1 MDQTAGMPAASS
13 LSLKRRSL
21 FLGIGTTALMAGMG
35 LSIATA
41 APSAAGAPSAAFVE
55 ISRFVT
61 GSHLDDAN
69 AVGRAWAQLVK
80 LDAGFPDAVQKLS
93 DAVKQAQLTSMAAF
107 MASPLAKDEAL
118 TKTASTIVSAFY
130 LGFTGTPVAHR
141 ATDDTGFVTFA
152 GALMWRPTIDN
163 TVIPTFARGGTD
175 YWVQPPAGI
184 PVPKGPQG
192 QPEWQ
197 GSAPSPKSSKA

>member
-1 MDQTAGMPAASS
+1 MDRTAASPAASS
-13 LSLKRRSL
+13 PSFKRRSL
-21 FLGIGTTALMAGMG
+21 LVGIGSTALMAGMG
-35 LSIATA
+35 LGMAATA
-41 APSAAGAPSAAFVE
+41 PSTAGTPSDTFVE

-61 GSHLDDAN
+61 GSHLDDAS
-69 AVGRAWAQLVK
+69 AVGRAWTQLVA
-80 LDAGFPDAVQKLS
+80 LDASFPDAVRTLS

-107 MASPLAKDEAL
+107 MASPLAKDAAL

-141 ATDDTGFVTFA
+141 ATDNTGFVTFA

-163 TVIPTFARGGTD
+163 TVIPTFARGATD
-175 YWVQPPAGI
+175 YWVQPPLGT

-192 QPEWQ
+192 QPAWQ
-197 GSAPSPKSSKA
+197 GSASSPKSSKA